1 MTIFKTKTWTSPHI
15 ISSSL
20 KFSFINYLF
29 IPQQHENLKTR
40 SSAVNTIVRLI
51 FNVRANFKKVLQF
64 QSSLTHFFETKIE
77 KLKNMCSRGK
87 TIFRFSNN
95 CSSFRAKLYNFH
107 FGQLF
112 VRVSP
117 PLHSKSGLPPLKFL
131 GILQRKKHTYLV
143 VICSLAKKLILQ
155 FQNRKNREEKWK
167 VADIFWSKWT
177 FLKLLEFSSFF
188 WIK

>member
-1 MTIFKTKTWTSPHI
+1 MNPVYVWNWAFSRFLQKLALSNW
-15 ISSSL
+15 SSL
-20 KFSFINYLF
+20 K
-29 IPQQHENLKTR
+29 
-40 SSAVNTIVRLI
+40 
-51 FNVRANFKKVLQF
+51 NFLE
-64 QSSLTHFFETKIE
+64 L
-77 KLKNMCSRGK
+77 KLKIQNNCVVGVKSF
-87 TIFRFSNN
+87 FRFSNN
-95 CSSFRAKLYNFH
+95 CSSFRAKLYNFY

-155 FQNRKNREEKWK
+155 FQNRKNRDQKWK
-167 VADIFWSKWT
+167 LADIFWSKWT

>member
-1 MTIFKTKTWTSPHI
+1 MYVPILKKCSSFKALWPIF
-15 ISSSL
+15 
-20 KFSFINYLF
+20 
-29 IPQQHENLKTR
+29 
-40 SSAVNTIVRLI
+40 
-51 FNVRANFKKVLQF
+51 FKI
-64 QSSLTHFFETKIE
+64 KIE

-95 CSSFRAKLYNFH
+95 CSSFRAKSYNFH
-107 FGQLF
+107 FGQLI

-117 PLHSKSGLPPLKFL
+117 PLHSKSGLPPIKCL
-131 GILQRKKHTYLV
+131 GILQRKKHKYLV